1 MSSIL
6 RYEGIKFEKGSASKV
21 ADPLCVERALQID
34 INGKSFTVVMQTPGN
49 EKDLSRGLLFAEDVI
64 KKDTQ
69 IEFEI
74 KKTEDGVIQEL
85 SVIIGEKEIGKG
97 YLNSRSLLSVSSCGI
112 CGKLELDDLVVDGE
126 KIKRGDTIH
135 LKEIFELQ
143 EEMSAK
149 QVEYH
154 QTGGSHAAAIY
165 DKNNKFMALGE
176 DIGRHNAIDK
186 IIGQLIRKGNLPNA
200 KVVSFSGRLS
210 YEIVSKCFRA
220 KVPII
225 IAVSAPSSLAIDF
238 AKEYGMTLMA
248 FCRNSRATCYSN
260 SWRIID

>member
-6 RYEGIKFEKGSASKV
+6 RYEGIKFEKGSATKV
-21 ADPLCVERALQID
+21 ADPLTVERALQID

-49 EKDLSRGLLFAEDVI
+49 EKELSRGLLFAEDVI
-64 KKDTQ
+64 KKDTP

-74 KKTEDGVIQEL
+74 KKTQDGVIQEL
-85 SVIIGEKEIGKG
+85 NAIIDEKHIGKG

-112 CGKLELDDLVVDGE
+112 CGKLELDDLVVDGD
-126 KIKRGDTIH
+126 KIKKGDTIS
-135 LKEIFELQ
+135 LEDIFVVQ
-143 EEMSAK
+143 EEMLSN
-149 QVEYH
+149 QTEYH
-154 QTGGSHAAAIY
+154 QTGGSHAAAVY
-165 DKNNKFMALGE
+165 DKNNKLLALRE

-186 IIGQLIRKGNLPNA
+186 IIGRLIEEGKLPEA

-220 KVPII
+220 KIPII

-238 AKEYGMTLMA
+238 AKEYGMTLVA
-248 FCRNSRATCYSN
+248 FCRNARATCYAN